1 MKLLFT
7 KRGYSP
13 VGGSESLCYQ
23 FATRLALRGHDVRV
37 VCAWPTDK
45 EEIRYPARRYRPLTF
60 DDHRVFRDEHGVE
73 VVQVRPRGGLLGMAA
88 DATTLVDLMR
98 GDILERYASDREV
111 IHNVGR
117 EYLGSSLEVAEE
129 LDLPIV
135 LTPLAHPGQ
144 FHGGD
149 SAADIARYRTA
160 SAITTMTDWERSW
173 YIGHGVDPTRVVT
186 TGMGP
191 NAVRSADGRAWRRR
205 RGIPDDAPI
214 VLYIG
219 RKERYKGYIQLLD
232 SAELVWAKHHETRYV
247 FIGIAGFYSTFID
260 DFVRYT
266 DDRILHIEGASGE
279 EKSAALDACDVF
291 AMPSQH
297 ETFGLGYLE
306 AWLHRKPVI
315 GCDIPPMREV
325 IGEHGLLV
333 PQRPVELADAIV
345 RLIEDPELRRAMG
358 EGGQAKVR
366 ERWDWDR
373 VMDRV
378 ESTYERAL
386 AGAPADATASATL
399 AFGDEAAA
407 IA

>member
-1 MKLLFT
+1 MKILFT

-13 VGGSESLCYQ
+13 VGGSESLCHQ
-23 FATRLALRGHDVRV
+23 FATRLAGRGHDVRV

-45 EEIRYPARRYRPLTF
+45 EEERYPSAPYAPVSY
-60 DDHRVFRDEHGVE
+60 DDHRVFTDESGVE
-73 VVQVRPRGGLLGMAA
+73 VVQVRPRGGLLGSAA

-98 GDILERYASDREV
+98 PDVLERYAADREV

-117 EYLGSSLEVAEE
+117 EYMGSSFDAGEALG
-129 LDLPIV
+129 LPVV

-149 SAADIARYRTA
+149 GPSELARYRRA
-160 SAITTMTDWERSW
+160 AAITTMTDWERGW
-173 YIGHGVDPTRVVT
+173 YIGHGIAPARVIA

-191 NAVRSADGRAWRRR
+191 NAIRSGDGRAWRRS
-205 RGIPDDAPI
+205 RGIAEDAPI
-214 VLYIG
+214 VLYLG

-232 SAELVWAKHHETRYV
+232 SAELVWARHPETRYV
-247 FIGIAGFYSTFID
+247 FIGIAGFYSTFFD

-266 DDRILHIEGASGE
+266 DDRIVHIEGASGE

-291 AMPSQH
+291 AMPSRH

-306 AWLHRKPVI
+306 AWLHNKPVI

-333 PQRPVELADAIV
+333 PQRPQDLADAIV
-345 RLIEDPELRRAMG
+345 RLVEDPALRRAMG
-358 EGGQAKVR
+358 DGGHAKVLA
-366 ERWDWDR
+366 RWDWEL

-378 ESTYERAL
+378 EDAYARAL
-386 AGAPADATASATL
+386 AAVPGEAVVGSHAFADK
-399 AFGDEAAA
+399 AAA
-407 IA
+407 LA